1 MPTAPSSDRLRI
13 AIVLPPGSLF
23 DAQRPNSM
31 ETVVRT
37 LSPHRAPDEDIRIFC
52 EAGAADHGTDLMVQ
66 TFDRKDKSDL
76 VRALR
81 QFDPHLVEFHQHV
94 IFATKLAKHLPGVA
108 TMAYRHNAMK
118 PPRHALDRWRYE
130 RRYGRIDRFIFV
142 SQSEHRIFSRNFP
155 ALTDR
160 GVAVPNAIRAEDWL
174 AEPCER
180 DRMIVFSGRAMKEKG
195 VAEVCAAL
203 PAVLDAAPDWKATL
217 LLNDWDKHKD
227 WAAPHV
233 TPLARFG
240 ERVSVLHSRP
250 LSEVQAL
257 MKRADIALTPSLWDE
272 PLGLTALEAHAAGA
286 ALISSGRGGLKEASG
301 SHALYVD
308 PVTPEALSEAMLALI
323 RDPVRRLNLAR
334 AAQASV
340 QIEHT
345 PHHRATQ
352 LAQVRAD
359 LVRGKRRKL
368 RR

>member
-1 MPTAPSSDRLRI
+1 MSPTAPTALRI

-37 LSPHRAPDEDIRIFC
+37 LTAHRAPHEDIRIFC
-52 EAGAADHGTDLMVQ
+52 ETGAADHGTDLTVQ
-66 TFDRKDKSDL
+66 TFDRDAKGDL
-76 VRALR
+76 VQALR

-118 PPRHALDRWRYE
+118 PPRHGIDRWRYE
-130 RRYGRIDRFIFV
+130 RRYSRIDRFIFV

-155 ALTDR
+155 ALSDR
-160 GVAVPNAIRAEDWL
+160 GVAVPNAIRAENWL
-174 AEPCER
+174 AEPSER
-180 DRMIVFSGRAMKEKG
+180 ERLIVFSGRAMKEKG

-217 LLNDWDKHKD
+217 LLNDWEQHKD

-233 TPLARFG
+233 APLARYG
-240 ERVSVLHSRP
+240 ERVEILHSVP
-250 LSEVQAL
+250 LAEVQAL

-301 SHALYVD
+301 PHALYVD
-308 PVTPEALSEAMLALI
+308 PVTPEGLAKAMLTLI
-323 RDPVRRLNLAR
+323 GDPQARLKLAR
-334 AAQASV
+334 DAQAFV
-340 QIEHT
+340 QTEHT
-345 PHHRATQ
+345 PQHRAEQ
-352 LAQVRAD
+352 LAQIRLD
-359 LVRGKRRKL
+359 LVAAKQAKGCA
-368 RR
+368 